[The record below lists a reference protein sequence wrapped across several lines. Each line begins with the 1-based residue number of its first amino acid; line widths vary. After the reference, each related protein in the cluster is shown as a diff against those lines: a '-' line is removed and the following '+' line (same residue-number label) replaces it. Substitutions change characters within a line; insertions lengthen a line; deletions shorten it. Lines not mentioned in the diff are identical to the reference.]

1 MSLGSILFAALPIL
15 CFVALLCLYA
25 YVRSKMK
32 DK

>member
-15 CFVALLCLYA
+15 CAIALLCLYA

-32 DK
+32 DR